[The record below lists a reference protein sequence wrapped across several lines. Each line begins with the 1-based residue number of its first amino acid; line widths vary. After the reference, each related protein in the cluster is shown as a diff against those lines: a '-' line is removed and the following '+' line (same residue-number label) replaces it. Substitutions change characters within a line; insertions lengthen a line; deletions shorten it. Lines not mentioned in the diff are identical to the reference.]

1 MEEEA
6 LALLLQRCLA
16 EIDQDGEPDEIAG
29 RYPAHS
35 DELLPLLRV
44 AVTLR
49 EHRDSGS
56 PRPQFLRDLGER
68 LRSA

>member
-6 LALLLQRCLA
+6 LALLLQKCLA
-16 EIDQDGEPDEIAG
+16 EIDQDGEPEEIAG

-35 DELLPLLRV
+35 GEIVPLLRV
-44 AVTLR
+44 AAVLR
-49 EHRDSGS
+49 DHRDSGFPS
-56 PRPQFLRDLGER
+56 PRFLRELGER